1 VTEGDT
7 SSPEPRW
14 GVGDALAAFLVGMVL
29 SAFLGQV
36 AGAMVDY
43 RGRPGEAVPVAV
55 TVASLVGL
63 WSGLAGGA
71 LYAARA
77 RGSGSLVRDFG
88 LRVAG
93 WGDALG
99 GVVAGLGSQYL
110 LVPLLYLPFEQAN
123 PGLRHRLEQPA
134 KQDIGSAHGPAIIV
148 LLVFLAI
155 GAPIVEELFF
165 RGLLQRSLQR
175 RLGPVAAIAGSSVI
189 FGLAHFEAL
198 QLPALIAFGVVL
210 GVLAHRTSR
219 LGPGMFAHAAFN
231 AVTVLTLTLRH

>member
-7 SSPEPRW
+7 SSPQPRW
-14 GVGDALAAFLVGMVL
+14 GVADALAAFLVGMVL
-29 SAFLGQV
+29 SAFLGQL
-36 AGAMVDY
+36 AGAAVNY
-43 RGRPGEAVPVAV
+43 RGRSGEAVPLAV
-55 TVASLVGL
+55 TIASLVGL
-63 WSGLAGGA
+63 WAGLAGGA
-71 LYAARA
+71 LYAART
-77 RGSGSLVRDFG
+77 RGSGSVVRDFG

-93 WGDALG
+93 WSDVLG
-99 GVVAGLGSQYL
+99 GVVAGLGSQYVM
-110 LVPLLYLPFEQAN
+110 VPLLYLPFEPGN

-134 KQDIGSAHGPAIIV
+134 KRDLGTAHGWMIVV

-155 GAPIVEELFF
+155 GAPVVEELFF
-165 RGLLQRSLQR
+165 RGLLLRSLQR
-175 RLGPVAAIAGSSVI
+175 RFGPVPAIAGSAVI

-198 QLPALIAFGVVL
+198 QLPALVAFGVVL

>member
-1 VTEGDT
+1 MTEGDT

-36 AGAMVDY
+36 AGAMVGY

-63 WSGLAGGA
+63 WTGLAGGA
-71 LYAARA
+71 LYASRA

-88 LRVAG
+88 VRVAG

-110 LVPLLYLPFEQAN
+110 LVPLLYLPFEQGN

-134 KQDIGSAHGPAIIV
+134 KQDIGSVHGPAIIV